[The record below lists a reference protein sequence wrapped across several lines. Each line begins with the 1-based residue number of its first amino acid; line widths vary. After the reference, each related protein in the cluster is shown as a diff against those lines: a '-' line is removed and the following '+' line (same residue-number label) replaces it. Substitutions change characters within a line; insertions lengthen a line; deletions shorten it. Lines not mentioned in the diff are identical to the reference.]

1 MIERL
6 TNYLKGVR
14 AEVAR
19 VSWPTRTE
27 VISLTALI
35 LLLAVIVTLY
45 IWGVDGIIGTVL
57 KLFVGSSS

>member
-14 AEVAR
+14 QEVSR
-19 VSWPTRTE
+19 VSWPTRNE
-27 VISLTALI
+27 IISLTALI

-45 IWGVDGIIGTVL
+45 IWGVDGVIGTVL
-57 KLFVGSSS
+57 KFFVGLAS

>member
-14 AEVAR
+14 QEVSR
-19 VSWPTRTE
+19 VSWPTRNE

-45 IWGVDGIIGTVL
+45 IWGVDGVIGTIL
-57 KLFVGSSS
+57 SFFIGLSG

>member
-1 MIERL
+1 MLERI

-14 AEVAR
+14 GEVSR

-35 LLLAVIVTLY
+35 LLLVVVLTLY
-45 IWGVDGIIGTVL
+45 IWGVDGVIQSVL
-57 KLFVGSSS
+57 GFLLQL

>member
-1 MIERL
+1 MLERI

-14 AEVAR
+14 GEVSR

-35 LLLAVIVTLY
+35 LLLVMVLTLY
-45 IWGVDGIIGTVL
+45 IWGVDGVIQSVL
-57 KLFVGSSS
+57 GFLLQL